1 MNKIIKKALN
11 GDKQAFVTLI
21 ESVQAYLYVTARS
34 KLENEEDVKDAIQ
47 ETIAKAYENIT
58 SLKDPK
64 KFRAWI
70 NTILVNEC
78 NKYYLDRNNT
88 SNISIEENEIEAE
101 DEEDM
106 YLELEDKI
114 VFTEIIRI
122 LEDDE
127 REIVLLFYSANKKI
141 KTIAKE
147 LNLNENTVKTRL
159 RRARNR
165 LSDYI
170 ERMKKNDK

>member
-34 KLENEEDVKDAIQ
+34 KLENEEDVKDVIQ